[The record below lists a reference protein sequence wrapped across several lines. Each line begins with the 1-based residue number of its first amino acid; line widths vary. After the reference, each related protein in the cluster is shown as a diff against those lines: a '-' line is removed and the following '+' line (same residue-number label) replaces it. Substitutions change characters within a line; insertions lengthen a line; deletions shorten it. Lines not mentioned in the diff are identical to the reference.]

1 MWESSIPVSLRR
13 FAGFSKRISLPSIT
27 VYPHL
32 LNPDYRKFVRKM
44 ALVQNISLKRK
55 WIRECNIM
63 DRIELEREKY
73 FEYGKIEEVKSRCI
87 SYHKCSRGEVCEW
100 PGYSCSI
107 RGTQRV
113 NVQ

>member
-1 MWESSIPVSLRR
+1 
-13 FAGFSKRISLPSIT
+13 
-27 VYPHL
+27 
-32 LNPDYRKFVRKM
+32 
-44 ALVQNISLKRK
+44 
-55 WIRECNIM
+55 M